1 MAITRLPSGSWRVEI
16 YRPRATRIRKSFKTR
31 EEARKYEAIFKGELS
46 KGNDEVLQT
55 FNAALKG
62 EVKTAATGK
71 GDLSFEEYLTSW
83 HLARQ
88 QGQEISLNYARRID
102 DYFKKQIFPVLGDC
116 KLSEINSQKIREL
129 RNSLFETYSKQ
140 TIKNMEMVIKKALRD
155 AVGDGLIPFYPL
167 GNLSQITVKHSEA
180 KEVLPWCYEDQKKL
194 MNAARSYSDSVN
206 DQRRFILFY
215 TALNTGM
222 RYGELAGLK
231 WRDINLEQKSI
242 SVERQCIYAEGDTK
256 PLLSDLKTQ
265 SSRRQIFLTDED
277 ASAIRQYRA
286 WVYKNCVSITNKDV
300 PPLLLETPFIPHDN
314 GLHIPK
320 HFGRTTLKAL
330 CREAGVNYRSFHT
343 LRHTHATNLANTG
356 VPVKQLSDRLGH
368 SSVTTTM
375 DRYSKATREAIEPF
389 LVQINVKDA

>member
-31 EEARKYEAIFKGELS
+31 EEARKYEAIFRGELS

-62 EVKTAATGK
+62 EVKTAATSK
-71 GDLSFEEYLTSW
+71 GDLSFKDYLTNW

-102 DYFKKQIFPVLGDC
+102 DYFKKQIFPALGDC

-155 AVGDGLIPFYPL
+155 AVGDVLIPFYPL
-167 GNLSQITVKHSEA
+167 GNLSQIKVKHSEA
-180 KEVLPWCYEDQKKL
+180 KEVLPWCYDDQRKL
-194 MNAARSYSDSVN
+194 MNAAYAYSQSVN
-206 DQRRFILFY
+206 DQRRLILFY

-231 WRDINLEQKSI
+231 WRDINLEQRCI
-242 SVERQCIYAEGDTK
+242 SVERQCIYVEGDTK

-265 SSRRQIFLTDED
+265 SSRRKIFLTDED

-286 WVYKNCVSITNKDV
+286 WVYTNCVSISYKDV
-300 PPLLLETPFIPHDN
+300 PPLLLETPFILHDN
-314 GLHIPK
+314 GFHIPK
-320 HFGRTTLKAL
+320 YFGRTTMMAL
-330 CREAGVNYRSFHT
+330 CREAGVKYRSFHT
-343 LRHTHATNLANTG
+343 LRHTHATNLANTD

-368 SSVTTTM
+368 SSATTTM
-375 DRYSKATREAIEPF
+375 DRYSKANREAIEPY
-389 LVQINVKDA
+389 LIQINVKDV

>member
-1 MAITRLPSGSWRVEI
+1 M
-16 YRPRATRIRKSFKTR
+16 RKTFKTR
-31 EEARKYEAIFKGELS
+31 EEARRYEKIFKGELS
-46 KGNDEVLQT
+46 KGNERVLET
-55 FNAALKG
+55 FNAALRG
-62 EVKTAATGK
+62 EFKTATK
-71 GDLSFEEYLTSW
+71 GPKDLSFEEYLTSW
-83 HLARQ
+83 HRARQ

-102 DYFKKQIFPVLGDC
+102 DYFKKQIFPVLGGC
-116 KLSEINSQKIREL
+116 RLSEINSQKIREL

-180 KEVLPWCYEDQKKL
+180 KEVLPWCYNDQKKL
-194 MNAARSYSDSVN
+194 MNAARSYSDSIN

-215 TALNTGM
+215 MALNTGM

-231 WRDINLEQKSI
+231 WRDINLEQKCI

-265 SSRRQIFLTDED
+265 SSRRQIFLTGED

-286 WVYKNCVSITNKDV
+286 WVYKNCVSIADNGV
-300 PPLLLETPFIPHDN
+300 PPLLLEAPFISHDN

-320 HFGRTTLKAL
+320 HFGRTTMKAL
-330 CREAGVNYRSFHT
+330 CRVAGLNYRSFHT

-375 DRYSKATREAIEPF
+375 DRVLKGHQRGYRAVPGT
-389 LVQINVKDA
+389 N